1 LIIHQPQQPAII
13 MAPLSYS
20 SLALA
25 LFLTGSAQGF
35 VSPGRQLMSTSL
47 NAVSKKDS
55 YSVTLLPGD
64 GIGPEITEATK
75 VALASLCKKCGF
87 EIELKEALIG
97 GAAID
102 AKNDPF
108 PQESLDQ
115 CLASDSV
122 LLACIGGYKW
132 DTNPRELRPESGLLK
147 MRKEMGLFANLRP
160 AKVLPQL
167 LDASTL
173 KREIVEGVDIMV
185 VRELTGDVYFGTPK
199 GIDVVNGRSSLCSI
213 GELFCCCRGRCGIDY
228 FLKSIIDP
236 TIVMCFLY

>member
-1 LIIHQPQQPAII
+1 MRFFQSALLLAAGANAFVPQTP
-13 MAPLSYS
+13 SFS
-20 SLALA
+20 KR
-25 LFLTGSAQGF
+25 SA
-35 VSPGRQLMSTSL
+35 SL

-75 VALASLCKKCGF
+75 KVLSAVCAKSGF
-87 EIELKEALIG
+87 EMDLKEALIG

-102 AKNDPF
+102 AVNDPF

-115 CLASDSV
+115 CLGSDSV

-132 DTNPRELRPESGLLK
+132 DNNPRELRPESGLLK

-160 AKVLPQL
+160 AKVLSQL
-167 LDASTL
+167 VDASTL
-173 KREIVEGVDIMV
+173 KREIVEGVDVMV

-199 GIDVVNGRSSLCSI
+199 GIDVVD
-213 GELFCCCRGRCGIDY
+213 GELRASKGMFCFVCLLRFLTSCPY
-228 FLKSIIDP
+228 F
-236 TIVMCFLY
+236 

>member
-1 LIIHQPQQPAII
+1 
-13 MAPLSYS
+13 MARFGTALS
-20 SLALA
+20 SL
-25 LFLTGSAQGF
+25 LFLLGGCDAFTPMPRTSSFSSSA
-35 VSPGRQLMSTSL
+35 L
-47 NAVSKKDS
+47 NAVSRKDS

-64 GIGPEITEATK
+64 GIGPEITAATK
-75 VALASLCKKCGF
+75 EVLATLCKKCGF

-132 DTNPRELRPESGLLK
+132 DTNPRELRPETGLLK

-173 KREIVEGVDIMV
+173 KREVVEGVDVMV

-199 GIDVVNGRSSLCSI
+199 GIDVIN
-213 GELFCCCRGRCGIDY
+213 GELIF
-228 FLKSIIDP
+228 SIFDSF
-236 TIVMCFLY
+236 TFVSGAV

>member
-1 LIIHQPQQPAII
+1 MPRT
-13 MAPLSYS
+13 S
-20 SLALA
+20 S
-25 LFLTGSAQGF
+25 FSSSA
-35 VSPGRQLMSTSL
+35 L
-47 NAVSKKDS
+47 NAVSRKDS

-64 GIGPEITEATK
+64 GIGPEITAATK
-75 VALASLCKKCGF
+75 EVLATLCKKCGF

-132 DTNPRELRPESGLLK
+132 DTNPRELRPETGLLK

-173 KREIVEGVDIMV
+173 KREVVEGVDVMV

-199 GIDVVNGRSSLCSI
+199 GIDVIN
-213 GELFCCCRGRCGIDY
+213 GELIF
-228 FLKSIIDP
+228 SIFDSF
-236 TIVMCFLY
+236 TFVSGAV